1 MGGII
6 ETRDRNAALV
16 ADNKANPRYCE
27 TYFHPP
33 GQAPRLAWDNRER
46 VCFQCGKAGRRPPA
60 QEKLERPNLVG
71 YAKVPGLD
79 GILKRKKISRNE
91 MAARLGVN
99 AYTLRGWALGRARCP
114 LDQRLRLA
122 RLLGVSEDELLRE
135 GAD

>member
-16 ADNKANPRYCE
+16 AENKANPRYCE
-27 TYFHPP
+27 TLYHPP
-33 GQAPRLAWDNRER
+33 GEAPRLVWANRGR
-46 VCFQCGKAGRRPPA
+46 VCLSCERAGRTPPA
-60 QEKLERPNLVG
+60 REKPERPNLIG

-114 LDQRLRLA
+114 LGQRLRLA
-122 RLLGVSEDELLRE
+122 RLLGVSEDELLK